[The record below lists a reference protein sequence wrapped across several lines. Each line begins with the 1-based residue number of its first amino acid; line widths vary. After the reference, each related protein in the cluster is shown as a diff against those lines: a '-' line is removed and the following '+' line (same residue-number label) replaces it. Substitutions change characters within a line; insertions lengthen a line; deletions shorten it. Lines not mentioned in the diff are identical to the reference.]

1 MDGED
6 LLSHLVI
13 TGVKVTDR
21 SHELGRGAFGR
32 VFTVDYN
39 GVICAVKE
47 IHSGLLEG
55 SVKFPVKT
63 ERIKREFLQECLQ
76 HGKLH
81 HSNSENVRCMLS

>member
-63 ERIKREFLQECLQ
+63 ERIK
-76 HGKLH
+76 
-81 HSNSENVRCMLS
+81 